1 MKYEKVVLPLKVNKN
16 KENDDLE
23 MKKNELIPTE
33 TTVSGFVGDT
43 IRLKGIIILQVKVG
57 KKVRKIAFFM
67 WKQQLTLVRC
77 WVEIGS
83 IEVCVSLPCFIKR
96 YNFGMRMGAWNWFRS
111 THGLSWLQPT

>member
-1 MKYEKVVLPLKVNKN
+1 
-16 KENDDLE
+16 
-23 MKKNELIPTE
+23 MKKLKKSLDELIPTE

-43 IRLKGIIILQVKVG
+43 IRLKGIILLQVKVG

-83 IEVCVSLPCFIKR
+83 TEVCVSLPCFIKR
-96 YNFGMRMGAWNWFRS
+96 YNFGMRMEAWNWFRS